1 MWPEKQ
7 WALDNKEES
16 LEAGGHFRDT
26 EETVLLQQEGKQRD
40 KCNTKSFS
48 VTWFLSVYDNDIWNI
63 Y

>member
-7 WALDNKEES
+7 RALDNKKES
-16 LEAGGHFRDT
+16 LEAGRHFRDT
-26 EETVLLQQEGKQRD
+26 EKTALLQWEDNQRD
-40 KCNTKSFS
+40 KRNIQSVS